1 MLCFHLYEQIDYDAD
16 MTQVIETLE
25 GNEQILYEALLK
37 RGASFLPALSG
48 TLGGESPHETLMELS
63 VKGLVHADSFAPVRH
78 LLSREKIK
86 RAPVKQRVRA
96 PCHNDAIRPLGDYPP
111 AAAAHRRAALGARL

>member
-25 GNEQILYEALLK
+25 GNEQILYEVLLK
-37 RGASFLPALSG
+37 RGASFMPALSG

-63 VKGLVHADSFAPVRH
+63 VKGLSMRTALRLCGIYSA
-78 LLSREKIK
+78 
-86 RAPVKQRVRA
+86 VKK
-96 PCHNDAIRPLGDYPP
+96 
-111 AAAAHRRAALGARL
+111 

>member
-25 GNEQILYEALLK
+25 GNEQILHEALFK
-37 RGASFLPALSG
+37 ERREFMPALSG

-63 VKGLVHADSFAPVRH
+63 VKA
-78 LLSREKIK
+78 LSMRT
-86 RAPVKQRVRA
+86 
-96 PCHNDAIRPLGDYPP
+96 
-111 AAAAHRRAALGARL
+111 ALRLCGIYQP